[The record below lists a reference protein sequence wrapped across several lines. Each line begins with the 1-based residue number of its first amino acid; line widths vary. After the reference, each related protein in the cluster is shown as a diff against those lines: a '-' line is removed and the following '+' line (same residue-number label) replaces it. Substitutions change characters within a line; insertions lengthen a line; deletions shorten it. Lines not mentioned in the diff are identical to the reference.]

1 MTLVVDASLIV
12 AALIDTGPVGAW
24 ATTLVAAEP
33 LVAPHLMP
41 VEVTNILRRSEAA
54 GDITPDSATLAL
66 EDLLA
71 LPVDLVP
78 YLPFAARVWQVRGN
92 LTAYD
97 AWYVAVAEGLNVALA
112 TLDARLARAPGL
124 RCEVLLPR

>member
-1 MTLVVDASLIV
+1 VTLVVDASFIV

-78 YLPFAARVWQVRGN
+78 YLPFAARVWQVRGD

-124 RCEVLLPR
+124 RCEVVLPH